1 MTKISLARLRSE
13 LGGRTL
19 LSLNGYLIIGVLS
32 LTASMLVVPAGTR
45 SDSILWWPVHL
56 LSLVA
61 CGLWLGLFRRFI
73 FKNRSIKPIALWAI
87 ALFGISLGAIK
98 GTVTAILSVHF
109 GLEQVLQE
117 AVAARI
123 IQTSFLGLFAVF
135 GLALIEAT
143 LDKYQVER
151 DLLVTERVHQ
161 QISNSDGRESG
172 DSVELREFIAAA
184 KARLEGIMA
193 NSNSLAEQKVITA
206 GLIRDIV
213 ETGLRPL
220 SHRLWQTE
228 NAKLLNFSFVDLAK
242 IAVVGQPVAVLP
254 AVSIYF
260 IGALATLAAHIDPGL
275 ALVRA
280 AVGALIM
287 ASVFLVARLVQPKS
301 RLLAWSRFLLSNAVA
316 TYLLV
321 TLTDIWFGAIQGV
334 SPVGT
339 GIAVGI
345 WMTEVSFISG
355 FVVAAFQNHVKV
367 RSQLEALL
375 MQPDVELVTRK
386 ARSQLMN
393 RDLANY
399 LHGSVQNRLLSA
411 ALRIETGQGG
421 PEDLLGELR
430 AVEDLLDTAVA
441 PIQDVSDLDLP
452 QRLSDLAARWAG
464 YLSIEISLDADG
476 YGSELDKQIYE
487 VANEAISNA
496 VRHGLASSLQF
507 EVTSTVDGWLTI
519 LATDDGLGPR
529 SGSAGLGSALFDSIA
544 RENWSLKANQLGGS
558 ALRLRLGSNRL

>member
-1 MTKISLARLRSE
+1 MTKISLVRLRSE

-32 LTASMLVVPAGTR
+32 LTASMLVVPAGTT

-61 CGLWLGLFRRFI
+61 CGLWFGLFRRFI

-87 ALFGISLGAIK
+87 ALFGTSLGAIK

-151 DLLVTERVHQ
+151 NLLVTERVHQ
-161 QISNSDGRESG
+161 QISNSDGRESE
-172 DSVELREFIAAA
+172 DSIELREFIAAA
-184 KARLEGIMA
+184 KARLEVIMA

-287 ASVFLVARLVQPKS
+287 ASVFFIARLVQPKS

-321 TLTDIWFGAIQGV
+321 TLTDVWFGTIQGV

-430 AVEDLLDTAVA
+430 AVEDLLDTAAA

-452 QRLSDLAARWAG
+452 QRLSDLAARWNG
-464 YLSIEISLDADG
+464 YLSIEISLDSDG
-476 YGSELDKQIYE
+476 YESELDKQIYE

-496 VRHGLASSLQF
+496 VRHGLASSLHF
-507 EVTSTVDGWLTI
+507 EVTSAADGWLTI
-519 LATDDGLGPR
+519 SATDDGLGPR
-529 SGSAGLGSALFDSIA
+529 NGSAGLGSALFDSIA
-544 RENWSLKANQLGGS
+544 RENWSLNATELGGS
-558 ALRLRLGSNRL
+558 ALQLRLGSTRL

>member
-1 MTKISLARLRSE
+1 
-13 LGGRTL
+13 L

-375 MQPDVELVTRK
+375 MQPDVELMTRK

>member
-1 MTKISLARLRSE
+1 
-13 LGGRTL
+13 L

-98 GTVTAILSVHF
+98 GTVTAILSVNF

-161 QISNSDGRESG
+161 QISNSDGRESE

-184 KARLEGIMA
+184 KARLEVIMA

-287 ASVFLVARLVQPKS
+287 ASVFLIARLVQPKS

-321 TLTDIWFGAIQGV
+321 TLTDIWFGTIQGV

-507 EVTSTVDGWLTI
+507 EVTSADDGWLTI

-529 SGSAGLGSALFDSIA
+529 NGSAGLGSALFDSIA
-544 RENWSLKANQLGGS
+544 RENWSLKATQLGGS
-558 ALRLRLGSNRL
+558 ALRLRLGSTRL

>member
-1 MTKISLARLRSE
+1 M
-13 LGGRTL
+13 

-32 LTASMLVVPAGTR
+32 LTASMLVVPAGTT

-61 CGLWLGLFRRFI
+61 CGLWFGLFRRFI

-87 ALFGISLGAIK
+87 ALFGTSLGAIK

-151 DLLVTERVHQ
+151 NLLVTERVHQ
-161 QISNSDGRESG
+161 QISNSDGRESE
-172 DSVELREFIAAA
+172 DSIELREFIAAA
-184 KARLEGIMA
+184 KARLEVIMA

-287 ASVFLVARLVQPKS
+287 ASVFFIARLVQPKS

-321 TLTDIWFGAIQGV
+321 TLTDVWFGTIQGV

-430 AVEDLLDTAVA
+430 AVEDLLDTAAA

-452 QRLSDLAARWAG
+452 QRLSDLAARWNG
-464 YLSIEISLDADG
+464 YLSIEISLDSDG
-476 YGSELDKQIYE
+476 YESELDKQIYE

-496 VRHGLASSLQF
+496 VRHGLASSLHF
-507 EVTSTVDGWLTI
+507 EVTSAADGWLTI
-519 LATDDGLGPR
+519 SATDDGLGPR
-529 SGSAGLGSALFDSIA
+529 NGSAGLGSALFDSIA
-544 RENWSLKANQLGGS
+544 RENWSLNATELGGS
-558 ALRLRLGSNRL
+558 ALQLRLGSTRL